1 MLVEANLKKAFL
13 FPANHVVSAKL
24 NKEDDD
30 NNVSFLSDHMKEE
43 RLDGWYNEAR
53 YDNENES

>member
-43 RLDGWYNEAR
+43 R
-53 YDNENES
+53 